1 MITANYPIGK
11 LWKSIQKSLFPELE
25 EMVSRSLP
33 TESGKGLFFRQEG

>member
-25 EMVSRSLP
+25 DMVGELSEKER
-33 TESGKGLFFRQEG
+33 